1 MLLLT
6 QDDYSLWTGET
17 VTFEDEDW
25 CRTVKV
31 ASSRLAS
38 FLCLETLPAP
48 LPDDLKDL
56 LSNYISAVRTRQGGD
71 AQVESKS
78 VRNFTI
84 RFRTDDGANA
94 FAQVA
99 KNYGDILAKYSAC
112 GFGVDVE
119 RNVRHCCCGRI

>member
-1 MLLLT
+1 MLLLS
-6 QDDYSLWTGET
+6 QGDYRLWTGDA

-25 CRTVKV
+25 CRTVRV

-38 FLCLETLPAP
+38 FLCLETLPNV
-48 LPDDLKDL
+48 LPDDLADL
-56 LSNYISAVRTRQGGD
+56 LANFISAVRKRQGSD

-94 FAQVA
+94 FAQIA
-99 KNYGDILAKYSAC
+99 KNYGDVIAKYSNC
-112 GFGVDVE
+112 GSSVDVE
-119 RNVRHCCCGRI
+119 KNMRHHCNGCI